1 MKSSDHSSRILTS
14 VSGSAIQRDAMSW
27 RPYLSSWKR
36 CIDDFHLDPSQ
47 QIDVPVLQNSDWRIA
62 REKLGEKTL
71 GYAVE
76 ELEAVML
83 IASNAGYQAALADCD
98 GVLLAE
104 VAAIPEF
111 RCDNERMGS
120 VWQERF
126 AGTNGVGT
134 CLLEQRPVAVFREDH
149 FFEEFVPQACVA
161 APFCDSNGELLGVI
175 NLTTRNPRILEE
187 THRVIYHVTQQSA
200 ARLEKRFFLEDHT
213 GDYIF
218 SFHQP
223 GIAGA
228 FLAVNEDGY
237 IVRANN
243 AAKKYFQLYG
253 ESGSVSFWSLFEKDV
268 LSGVS
273 GLPIGHVQLRLLKD
287 GTLSTARVRHPV
299 RPITSWIQP
308 ARQKPS
314 SSIALSSTRS
324 PSSAPDLEAW
334 AGQDTGM
341 HKQLRL
347 IKKVVGSGLPF
358 LLLGETGVGKDTV
371 AKAIHE
377 HSNRR
382 DMPYIAFNCAA
393 VPESLIDS
401 ELFGYSKGAF
411 TGANREG
418 NKGRFLEANGGTLFL
433 DEIGDMPLSLQTRL
447 LRVLESG
454 EVSPLGA
461 GKAVKVDLQI
471 IAATNQD
478 VREKVERGE
487 FRLDLYY
494 RLAGLV
500 VDVTPLRERE
510 DIDLLAD
517 NILKRLSAEQLSLS
531 PDARHAIAMHDWPG
545 NIRELKNVLHR
556 AVHIA
561 ESSEI
566 TAEDLMLPAAQ
577 NVKFGTLPDLSEST
591 PSSALEDAERS
602 TLVQVLIRHSGNVD
616 QAASS
621 LGINKATLYRKIKR
635 HNIDV
640 KSLAR

>member
-1 MKSSDHSSRILTS
+1 
-14 VSGSAIQRDAMSW
+14 
-27 RPYLSSWKR
+27 
-36 CIDDFHLDPSQ
+36 
-47 QIDVPVLQNSDWRIA
+47 
-62 REKLGEKTL
+62 
-71 GYAVE
+71 
-76 ELEAVML
+76 
-83 IASNAGYQAALADCD
+83 
-98 GVLLAE
+98 
-104 VAAIPEF
+104 
-111 RCDNERMGS
+111 
-120 VWQERF
+120 
-126 AGTNGVGT
+126 
-134 CLLEQRPVAVFREDH
+134 
-149 FFEEFVPQACVA
+149 
-161 APFCDSNGELLGVI
+161 
-175 NLTTRNPRILEE
+175 
-187 THRVIYHVTQQSA
+187 
-200 ARLEKRFFLEDHT
+200 
-213 GDYIF
+213 
-218 SFHQP
+218 
-223 GIAGA
+223 
-228 FLAVNEDGY
+228 
-237 IVRANN
+237 
-243 AAKKYFQLYG
+243 
-253 ESGSVSFWSLFEKDV
+253 
-268 LSGVS
+268 
-273 GLPIGHVQLRLLKD
+273 
-287 GTLSTARVRHPV
+287 
-299 RPITSWIQP
+299 
-308 ARQKPS
+308 
-314 SSIALSSTRS
+314 
-324 PSSAPDLEAW
+324 
-334 AGQDTGM
+334 M

-500 VDVTPLRERE
+500 VEVTPLRERE

-577 NVKFGTLPDLSEST
+577 NVKFATLPDLSEST
-591 PSSALEDAERS
+591 SSSALEDAERS

-616 QAASS
+616 QASSS